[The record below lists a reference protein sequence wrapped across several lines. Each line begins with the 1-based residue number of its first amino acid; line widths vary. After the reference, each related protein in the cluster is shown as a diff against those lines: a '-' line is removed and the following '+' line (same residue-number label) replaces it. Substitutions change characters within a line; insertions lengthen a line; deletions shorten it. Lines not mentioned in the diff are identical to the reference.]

1 MAENWGAVAPEK
13 PAAPASQGAQ
23 EVKARAKH
31 TCPACGGEAVW
42 NAGKQALVC
51 GFCGTVVPGTLDDAG
66 GDIKEH
72 DLANALRDIPDE
84 KRGWGAKKQEVK
96 CQSCHAISVFD
107 TTRQSQ
113 GCEFCGATQLVPYEE
128 VKEPFSPESLLPMK
142 ISATKARELIKAWY
156 GSRWFA
162 PNKLKKA
169 ALTDTVKGLYIPYW
183 TFDAQA
189 NADWEA
195 EAGYYYYET
204 EEYTD
209 GSGNRQT
216 RQIRRTRWE
225 YASGHIDHFFDDELV
240 PASLGVQ
247 PNHLRAVEPF
257 PTQELQP
264 YDPAFL
270 SGWVVERYQIDLVA
284 AAQRSREQMERKVKA
299 MCSSAV
305 PGDTQRNLQ
314 VRSAYSGQTFKHIL
328 TPLWM
333 LQYRFGAKNF
343 QVVMNGYTGKISGD
357 YPKSWIKITLAV
369 LAVII
374 VLLILFS
381 LGSGR

>member
-1 MAENWGAVAPEK
+1 MAQTTT
-13 PAAPASQGAQ
+13 AAP
-23 EVKARAKH
+23 EVKARVKH

-51 GFCGTVVPGTLDDAG
+51 GFCGTVVPGTLDSAA

-72 DLANALRDIPDE
+72 DLALALRGIPDN
-84 KRGWGAKKQEVK
+84 KRGWGAQKQEVK

-107 TTRQSQ
+107 PARQSQ

-142 ISATKARELIKAWY
+142 ITSSKARELIKSWY

-162 PNKLKKA
+162 PNKLKRA
-169 ALTDTVKGLYIPYW
+169 ALTDTVKGIYIPYW

-209 GSGNRQT
+209 SSGNRQT
-216 RQIRRTRWE
+216 RRIQRTRWE
-225 YASGHIDHFFDDELV
+225 YARGSIDHFFDDELV

-247 PNHLRAVEPF
+247 ANHLRAVEPF
-257 PTQELQP
+257 PTAELTP
-264 YDPAFL
+264 YDPGFL

-284 AAQRSREQMERKVKA
+284 AAQRSREQMERQVQS

-305 PGDTQRNLQ
+305 PGDTQRNLR
-314 VRSAYSGQTFKHIL
+314 VSSAYSGQTFKHIL
-328 TPLWM
+328 APLWM

-357 YPKSWIKITLAV
+357 YPKSWVKITLAV
-369 LAVII
+369 LVVII
-374 VLLILFS
+374 FVTIVLAAAS
-381 LGSGR
+381 